1 MTAIE
6 KVQEFLSQAK
16 KLADSFKAQPANF
29 KEVKDTSNNILS
41 YDGETPMA
49 GMPVSIMNEAGER
62 LPAPT
67 ADYVLEDGS
76 TLKVQD
82 GVIMEVIAGTTE
94 NPEMENKAKT
104 EQAETPATGNAPVQT
119 PKAVVESTIK
129 EYRFQEQIDELKTL
143 IAEKDKTI
151 TELTEKF
158 SKASEA
164 QTKNE
169 DTIKKM
175 FELVEKIGELP
186 ASESKVENKDK
197 FKKREKSIFTMTPEE
212 FRKETFNQ

>member
-76 TLKVQD
+76 ILKVQD

-94 NPEMENKAKT
+94 NPEMENQGKVEQT
-104 EQAETPATGNAPVQT
+104 EATAGQVAPPT